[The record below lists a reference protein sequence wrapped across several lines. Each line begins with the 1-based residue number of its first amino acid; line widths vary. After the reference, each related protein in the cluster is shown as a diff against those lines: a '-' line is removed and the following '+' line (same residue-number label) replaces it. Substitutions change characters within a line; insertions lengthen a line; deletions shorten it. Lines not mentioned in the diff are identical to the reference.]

1 MYFPLAGDL
10 VKATTKG
17 DNTRAE
23 VINSRLYKNAEEIA
37 HLLDTINPY
46 WHYENWRK
54 MLFKHL
60 DLAKLMAKQMI
71 NGKYKESINIYDTF
85 EKEVM
90 IMADVMAKGLLR
102 QFPLYVNLMTPK

>member
-1 MYFPLAGDL
+1 
-10 VKATTKG
+10 
-17 DNTRAE
+17 
-23 VINSRLYKNAEEIA
+23 
-37 HLLDTINPY
+37 
-46 WHYENWRK
+46 

-102 QFPLYVNLMTPK
+102 QFP